1 VPRQLALRDVISDPE
16 SGRKFVRAMPSTGV
30 SIELKTAWHRNR
42 DKKWTANDMY
52 DIDAMA
58 LAVPY
63 CDIVVT
69 EKACHHALTTAR
81 LDERM
86 YTALLRDLNELPST
100 LERWVPRR
108 RLQESTE

>member
-1 VPRQLALRDVISDPE
+1 
-16 SGRKFVRAMPSTGV
+16 V

-42 DKKWTANDMY
+42 DKAWTANDMY
-52 DIDAMA
+52 DIDGMA

-81 LDERM
+81 LGQRM
-86 YTALLRDLNELPST
+86 HTALLRKLEGLPNVIEEWKPS
-100 LERWVPRR
+100 RGP
-108 RLQESTE
+108 QKAPA